1 MLSDDLL
8 ELQRLDTAL
17 DQLSHRLATLP
28 ERAAADAAAAEL
40 RRNQARLARLDVRL
54 GELSSA
60 VEQAEHDGAELIKHR
75 ARLEAQLKTVIAPRE
90 AEALMHELDTLAAQ
104 RDTLDDSEL
113 ALLEEQSQ
121 VLDDTAAARDATPA
135 LEAAR
140 STRRRRPS
148 PPSPSRPTGRRRAC
162 GRSRAD
168 IAARVEPTVLAD
180 YERRRDHFH
189 GVAISKVEGRR
200 CGGCRMDLSTSEYE
214 QLVATTPPGSVGDCP
229 QCGRMLVP

>member
-1 MLSDDLL
+1 M
-8 ELQRLDTAL
+8 
-17 DQLSHRLATLP
+17 
-28 ERAAADAAAAEL
+28 
-40 RRNQARLARLDVRL
+40 
-54 GELSSA
+54 
-60 VEQAEHDGAELIKHR
+60 KHR

-104 RDTLDDSEL
+104 RDTLDDTEL

-121 VLDDTAAARDATPA
+121 VLDDTAAAREATPA

-140 STRRRRPS
+140 DEAQAALSAVTLESDRDAASMQAQR
-148 PPSPSRPTGRRRAC
+148 T
-162 GRSRAD
+162 D

-214 QLVATTPPGSVGDCP
+214 QLVAATPPGSVGDCP

>member
-1 MLSDDLL
+1 VLSDDLL

-17 DQLSHRLATLP
+17 DQLGHRMATLP
-28 ERAAADAAAAEL
+28 ERAAAEAAAVEL

-60 VEQAEHDGAELIKHR
+60 VEQAEQNGAAILKHR
-75 ARLEAQLKTVIAPRE
+75 GRLEAQLKTVIAPRE

-104 RDTLDDSEL
+104 RDTLDDNEL
-113 ALLEEQSQ
+113 ALLEEQSE
-121 VLDDTAAARDATPA
+121 VLDETDAARAATPA
-135 LEAAR
+135 LQAADDEARAAL
-140 STRRRRPS
+140 STVTIEGDRDAAS
-148 PPSPSRPTGRRRAC
+148 MRAQ
-162 GRSRAD
+162 RAEV
-168 IAARVEPTVLAD
+168 AAGVEPTVLAD
-180 YERRRDHFH
+180 YERRREHFH

-214 QLVATTPPGSVGDCP
+214 QLVAATPPGSVGDCP

>member
-1 MLSDDLL
+1 VLSDDLL

-17 DQLSHRLATLP
+17 DQLSHRLTTLP

-40 RRNQARLARLDVRL
+40 RRNQARLARLDVRF

-60 VEQAEHDGAELIKHR
+60 VEQAEHDGAALGTHR
-75 ARLEAQLKTVIAPRE
+75 GRLEAQLKTVIAPRE

-121 VLDDTAAARDATPA
+121 VLDDTEAARGAMPA
-135 LEAAR
+135 LEAANEAAQAALAAVTLEADR
-140 STRRRRPS
+140 EAANM
-148 PPSPSRPTGRRRAC
+148 RAQ
-162 GRSRAD
+162 RAELV
-168 IAARVEPTVLAD
+168 ARVEPMVLAD
-180 YERRRDHFH
+180 YASRRDHFH

-200 CGGCRMDLSTSEYE
+200 CGGCRLDLSTSEYE